1 MLETCVN
8 APQAACLQ
16 KPALLHIRVSLV
28 MQHLKTLSVEWQL
41 YSFITSSYKVLVNF
55 ILATVV
61 LGILVLLPDFRQ
73 TASYISFVCSGN
85 SIWRECLLIRA
96 GQAALASQHY
106 SIIKV
111 FTLLISQGH
120 KALSYGFDLATKCG
134 WDVFLVCRKTIFYTN
149 ALKMIMK
156 LRQHGKQK
164 SCPSVCLNYTLKQYT

>member
-16 KPALLHIRVSLV
+16 KPALRHISVSLV
-28 MQHLKTLSVEWQL
+28 MQHLKTLPVEWQL
-41 YSFITSSYKVLVNF
+41 YSFITSSYKVLLNF
-55 ILATVV
+55 IPATVV
-61 LGILVLLPDFRQ
+61 LGILVLLPYFRQ

-106 SIIKV
+106 SIMKV

-134 WDVFLVCRKTIFYTN
+134 WDVFLVCRKAIFYTN
-149 ALKMIMK
+149 ALKMVMK
-156 LRQHGKQK
+156 LRQHGNN
-164 SCPSVCLNYTLKQYT
+164 PENRNPVRLSVWITL